1 MQAAQDTEQ
10 QYQLT
15 IKLGGRKF
23 ETQHHYT
30 RAQAEE
36 ISKIAVESAR
46 AARGNDQD
54 ILPRPIEVV
63 R

>member
-1 MQAAQDTEQ
+1 MQATKGAEQ

-23 ETQHHYT
+23 ETEQQYT

-36 ISKIAVESAR
+36 ISRIAVESAR

-63 R
+63 G